1 MVHAHKLGLSLFSII
16 FRFVYQSGT
25 SIKFEFI
32 TLYGPIIIFGF
43 FSYDFR
49 LLLTDIHEVT
59 LSTHLFQSIGKNYFL
74 SGILEK
80 LLQRHPAPLLITE
93 EIRHTTIDLADMR
106 LRIADIYGRR
116 RV

>member
-1 MVHAHKLGLSLFSII
+1 MVRL
-16 FRFVYQSGT
+16 
-25 SIKFEFI
+25 
-32 TLYGPIIIFGF
+32 LYLVS

-49 LLLTDIHEVT
+49 LFLTDIHEVT

-80 LLQRHPAPLLITE
+80 IFQRHPAPLLITE

>member
-1 MVHAHKLGLSLFSII
+1 MIRL
-16 FRFVYQSGT
+16 
-25 SIKFEFI
+25 
-32 TLYGPIIIFGF
+32 LYLVS
-43 FSYDFR
+43 FSYDFC

-80 LLQRHPAPLLITE
+80 IFQRHPAPLLITE